1 MVVYDIWYY
10 IYSKPHRMKLK
21 FSRPFSFL
29 KYAIYTYTCLI
40 ALWTFSLKAKHYF
53 KEGMRKL
60 QYILSGSYFIYLVR
74 FTGMPRKSFIFC
86 LEKCFSIRVW
96 EDPSHCESQQ
106 AVETFCQIFSL
117 WKCFSKFIF
126 QILGPSKGGLQVWFH
141 ILLRSPA
148 VSERISFRIL
158 NNLKKFP
165 RSGQNPATFQ
175 WGKIGS
181 TEES

>member
-1 MVVYDIWYY
+1 M
-10 IYSKPHRMKLK
+10 PN
-21 FSRPFSFL
+21 FL
-29 KYAIYTYTCLI
+29 
-40 ALWTFSLKAKHYF
+40 WNFSLKAKHYF

-74 FTGMPRKSFIFC
+74 FTRMHRKSFIFC

-106 AVETFCQIFSL
+106 AAQTFAKFSHFG
-117 WKCFSKFIF
+117 KMICVKMFSKCIF
-126 QILGPSKGGLQVWFH
+126 QIFGASKGGLQVWFH
-141 ILLRSPA
+141 IILHSQA
-148 VSERISFRIL
+148 VSQRISFRIKSI
-158 NNLKKFP
+158 LKKQPEKFP

>member
-1 MVVYDIWYY
+1 
-10 IYSKPHRMKLK
+10 MK
-21 FSRPFSFL
+21 FQF
-29 KYAIYTYTCLI
+29 
-40 ALWTFSLKAKHYF
+40 
-53 KEGMRKL
+53 EGETLFQGRDEETP
-60 QYILSGSYFIYLVR
+60 IYLVR
-74 FTGMPRKSFIFC
+74 FIFHISCQVHTNAPKIIFC

-106 AVETFCQIFSL
+106 IVETFCQIFSL
-117 WKCFSKFIF
+117 WKWFVWKCFSKLFF

-148 VSERISFRIL
+148 VSEKISFRIL
-158 NNLKKFP
+158 KKLKKIS